1 MGWLDFLKT
10 NKKQEAAQEPA
21 SSTDSMLDK
30 VEIKPGITIA
40 RAFAN
45 EWPAFEASRV
55 NCVEIKATP
64 VQSMRLDQSK
74 FGRYPKMPVDFEYP
88 KGSDGNYLYPLA
100 QINFKEVPPLAGYPA
115 SGFLQFYISVTDEAY
130 GMDFTDERSQKDSR
144 VLYFEEHEVEH
155 PKTDFSFLH
164 DIIRAEMSP
173 VYKPHALTFS
183 AKEQYFGMGDIR
195 YETITGKIING
206 ICSKYPEI
214 EDELMESLYDAPGS
228 NGHKIGGYAYF
239 TQSDPR
245 EEDDDSIVL
254 LQIDSDKEIMWGD
267 VGVANFFIHPEDL
280 AKKDFSKVLYNWD
293 CC

>member
-1 MGWLDFLKT
+1 MGFFDLFSKKKT
-10 NKKQEAAQEPA
+10 PQPPVAPA
-21 SSTDSMLDK
+21 NPPLEMIA
-30 VEIKPGITIA
+30 IKPGITIA

-45 EWPAFEASRV
+45 EWPAFEAGRL

-64 VQSMRLDQSK
+64 VESMKLDQSK
-74 FGRYPKMPVDFEYP
+74 FGHYPQMPADFEYP
-88 KGSDGNYLYPLA
+88 RGSDGNYLYPLA
-100 QINFKEVPPLAGYPA
+100 QINFRESPPLAGYPA

-130 GMDFTDERSQKDSR
+130 GMDFTDGRSQKNSR
-144 VLYFEEHEVEH
+144 VLYFEEHEVENH
-155 PKTDFSFLH
+155 KTDFSFLH
-164 DIIRAEMSP
+164 DIIKSDMSP

-183 AKEQYFGMGDIR
+183 AKEQYFGMGDIH
-195 YETITGKIING
+195 YEAITGKIING

-245 EEDDDSIVL
+245 EDDDDSIVL
-254 LQIDSDKEIMWGD
+254 LQIDSDTEIMWGD
-267 VGVANFFIHPEDL
+267 VGVANFFIHPDDL

-293 CC
+293 CG